1 MASTTKSAAVIAA
14 LLLLAGLGAVFV
26 PRWTAPD
33 EKAVADAPA
42 TPASEGAVATTRA
55 PRARA
60 HDAASPAVDATPTS
74 QAEAAAP
81 APQRSVEERL
91 RDRVEPLE
99 IAPDNA
105 FGRLADETHVPI
117 VLSAEA
123 AQLLAKVP
131 RGIGTTFL
139 VRRPGAD
146 MLDSV
151 TKTFGLGYVVEK
163 DRVVVTPPDKKWDA
177 TQPVVVIP
185 RPAPVADVVVLG
197 TVTDA
202 EGRIVVGAEIFQVLG
217 EDIRRGVTDI
227 AGRYEIRLRR
237 PLGMVEARAT
247 GQATSLAVTVTAA
260 PGAQFVADLAL
271 RGPSGSLTVRASTD
285 AGPAPGVTVVLGPVE
300 DAPVKLANGSAAV
313 ERALDAVTD
322 AAGAVVFDGLP
333 PGTISARAYLKGSNA
348 ATGKADVVAGK
359 STDLVLKFV
368 TLAPVKDRLASTHVS
383 ARFKDT
389 RVADAAHYFNAV
401 SKITIVIDP
410 ALAERTQELAVTID
424 IQDRPLAE
432 ALDALC
438 REIGGA
444 KYDVRDEIVWITIAR

>member
-1 MASTTKSAAVIAA
+1 
-14 LLLLAGLGAVFV
+14 VFV
-26 PRWTAPD
+26 PKWTAPN
-33 EKAVADAPA
+33 EKAVANAPT
-42 TPASEGAVATTRA
+42 TPTSEGAAATTRA

-60 HDAASPAVDATPTS
+60 HDAAPPSIDATPTPP
-74 QAEAAAP
+74 AEAAASTP
-81 APQRSVEERL
+81 LRSAEERL

-99 IAPDNA
+99 LGPDTA

-146 MLDSV
+146 MLESV

-163 DRVVVTPPDKKWDA
+163 DRVVVTPPDKKWDP

-185 RPAPVADVVVLG
+185 RPAPVADVIVLG

-202 EGRIVVGAEIFQVLG
+202 EGRIVVGAEIVQVLG

-237 PLGMVEARAT
+237 PLGMVEARAAS
-247 GQATSLAVTVTAA
+247 QATSLAVPVKAA

-271 RGPSGSLTVRASTD
+271 RGPSGSLTVRVSTD
-285 AGPAPGVTVVLGPVE
+285 AGPAPGVTVVLGSGE
-300 DAPVKLANGSAAV
+300 DAPVKLANGSAV
-313 ERALDAVTD
+313 VQRALDAVTD

-333 PGTISARAYLKGSNA
+333 PGTLSARAYLKGSDA
-348 ATGKADVVAGK
+348 ATGKAEVVAGK
-359 STDLVLKFV
+359 STELLLKFV
-368 TLAPVKDRLASTHVS
+368 KLASVKDRLASTHVS